1 MFRTMKKIFFLIL
14 ISLLCCKMY
23 SQVKTIHV
31 YVALCDN
38 ENQGIVPVPAKLGN
52 GKDPK
57 HNLYWGAGYGVKSF
71 FKFKAKDWKLVKDFE
86 IDDPV
91 LLDRVLFKHSTKKI
105 YLLADA
111 YDGAKIQ
118 TCIEDFLLASNSQN
132 PISIEVNSE
141 TLKFGGDADL
151 LSYIGHDGLME
162 FNVDITYKKEI
173 IKKRE
178 VIVLACYSQKYFS
191 KEIEHAKA
199 NPILWTTHLM
209 APEAYT
215 LKSAIDGWIKNE
227 TGKQIE
233 ERAAQTYHAYQKC
246 GIKGARNLFTTGF
259 KK

>member
-1 MFRTMKKIFFLIL
+1 MKKIFLLIL
-14 ISLLCCKMY
+14 ISFLCFKMY
-23 SQVKTIHV
+23 SQAKTIHV

-38 ENQGIVPVPAKLGN
+38 ENQGIVPVPKKLGN

-57 HNLYWGAGYGVKSF
+57 HNLYWGAGYGIKSF

-86 IDDPV
+86 MNDSV
-91 LLDRVLFKHSTKKI
+91 LLDRVLFKHVTKKI

-118 TCIEDFLLASNSQN
+118 TCIEDFLQASNAQN
-132 PISIEVNSE
+132 PILIDIGSE
-141 TLKFGGDADL
+141 TLKFGGGSDL

-162 FNVDITYKKEI
+162 FNVHIPYKESVT
-173 IKKRE
+173 KKRD
-178 VIVLACYSQKYFS
+178 VIILACYSQNYFS
-191 KEIEHAKA
+191 KEIEQAKA

-233 ERAAQTYHAYQKC
+233 ERAAQTYNTYQKC

-259 KK
+259 KN